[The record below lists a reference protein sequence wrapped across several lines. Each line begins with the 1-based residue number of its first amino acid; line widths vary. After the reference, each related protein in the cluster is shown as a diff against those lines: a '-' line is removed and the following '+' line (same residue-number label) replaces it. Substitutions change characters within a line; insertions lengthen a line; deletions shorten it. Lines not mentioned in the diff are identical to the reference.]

1 MENVH
6 NSFLRTNIMQLQ
18 KLLSYTRRAIDSYE
32 MIEEGDKIAV
42 GISGGKD
49 SLTLLYSLAELRR
62 FYPKKF
68 ELIAITVHLG
78 FENFDTTKIQEICDK
93 LQVKYY
99 VVDTEIY
106 DVVFHVR
113 KEKNP
118 CSLCAKM
125 RKGALNEKIK
135 ELGCNKIAY
144 AHHKDDFIETF
155 LMSLLYEGRI
165 HTFSPKTYL
174 DKSELM
180 VIRPLMY
187 ITEGEIIAF
196 KNAMQLPVI
205 KSPCPA
211 DGFTKREYAKETLAR
226 LEQETPGCKQRI
238 FAAIER
244 GNLSGWPLKIENP
257 RLNRQ
262 NKESI

>member
-1 MENVH
+1 MK
-6 NSFLRTNIMQLQ
+6 LQ

-32 MIEEGDKIAV
+32 MIDNGDKIAV

-49 SLTLLYSLAELRR
+49 SLTLLYALAELRR

-68 ELIAITVHLG
+68 DLIAITVNLG
-78 FENFDTTKIQEICDK
+78 FDNFDTAKIEQLCKELD
-93 LQVKYY
+93 VPYY
-99 VVDTEIY
+99 IVDTEIY
-106 DVVFHVR
+106 DIVFNVR

-125 RKGALNEKIK
+125 RKGALNQKLND
-135 ELGCNKIAY
+135 LGCNKIAY

-187 ITEGEIIAF
+187 INEGEIISF
-196 KNAMQLPVI
+196 KNDMQLPVI

-211 DGFTKREYAKETLAR
+211 DGYTKREYAKQTLAK
-226 LEQETPGCKQRI
+226 LEKETPGCKQRI
-238 FAAIER
+238 FSVIER
-244 GNLSGWPLKIENP
+244 GTPDGWPVKIDNP
-257 RLNRQ
+257 RLY
-262 NKESI
+262 NKDAK

>member
-1 MENVH
+1 MK
-6 NSFLRTNIMQLQ
+6 LQ

-32 MIEEGDKIAV
+32 MIDNGDKIAV

-49 SLTLLYSLAELRR
+49 SLTLLYALAELRR

-68 ELIAITVHLG
+68 DLIAITVNLG
-78 FENFDTTKIQEICDK
+78 FDNFDTAKIEQLCKELD
-93 LQVKYY
+93 VPYY
-99 VVDTEIY
+99 IVDTEIY
-106 DVVFHVR
+106 DIVFNVR

-125 RKGALNEKIK
+125 RKGALNQKLND
-135 ELGCNKIAY
+135 LGCNKIAY

-187 ITEGEIIAF
+187 INEGEIISF
-196 KNAMQLPVI
+196 KNDMQLPVI

-211 DGFTKREYAKETLAR
+211 DGYTKREYAKQTLAK
-226 LEQETPGCKQRI
+226 LEKETPGCKQRI
-238 FAAIER
+238 FSAIER
-244 GNLSGWPLKIENP
+244 GTPDGWPVKIDNP
-257 RLNRQ
+257 RLYDY
-262 NKESI
+262 SGAL

>member
-1 MENVH
+1 MK
-6 NSFLRTNIMQLQ
+6 LQ

-32 MIEEGDKIAV
+32 MIDNGDKIAV

-49 SLTLLYSLAELRR
+49 SLTLLYALAELRQ

-68 ELIAITVHLG
+68 DLIAITVNLG
-78 FENFDTTKIQEICDK
+78 FDNFDTAKIEQLCKELD
-93 LQVKYY
+93 VPYY
-99 VVDTEIY
+99 IVDTEIY
-106 DVVFHVR
+106 DIVFNVR

-125 RKGALNEKIK
+125 RKGALNQKLNT
-135 ELGCNKIAY
+135 LGCNKIAY

-187 ITEGEIIAF
+187 INEGEIISF
-196 KNAMQLPVI
+196 KNDMQLPVI

-211 DGFTKREYAKETLAR
+211 DGYTKREYAKQTLAK
-226 LEQETPGCKQRI
+226 LENETPGCKQRI
-238 FAAIER
+238 FSAIEH
-244 GNLSGWPLKIENP
+244 GTLEGWPVKIDNP
-257 RLNRQ
+257 RLY
-262 NKESI
+262 NKDAK

>member
-1 MENVH
+1 MK
-6 NSFLRTNIMQLQ
+6 LQ

-32 MIEEGDKIAV
+32 MIDNGDKIAV

-49 SLTLLYSLAELRR
+49 SLTLLYALAELRR

-68 ELIAITVHLG
+68 DLIAITVNLG
-78 FENFDTTKIQEICDK
+78 FDYI
-93 LQVKYY
+93 
-99 VVDTEIY
+99 VDTEIY
-106 DVVFHVR
+106 DIVFNVR

-125 RKGALNEKIK
+125 RKGALNQKLND
-135 ELGCNKIAY
+135 LGCNKIAY

-187 ITEGEIIAF
+187 INEGEIISF
-196 KNAMQLPVI
+196 KNDMQLPVI

-211 DGFTKREYAKETLAR
+211 DGYTKREYAKQTLAK
-226 LEQETPGCKQRI
+226 LENETPGCKQRI
-238 FAAIER
+238 FSAIER
-244 GNLSGWPLKIENP
+244 GTPDGWPVKIDNP
-257 RLNRQ
+257 RLY
-262 NKESI
+262 NKDAR

>member
-1 MENVH
+1 MK
-6 NSFLRTNIMQLQ
+6 LQ

-32 MIEEGDKIAV
+32 MIDNGDKIAV

-49 SLTLLYSLAELRR
+49 SLTLLYALAELRR

-68 ELIAITVHLG
+68 DLIAITVNLG
-78 FENFDTTKIQEICDK
+78 FDNFDTAKIEQLCKGLD
-93 LQVKYY
+93 VPYY
-99 VVDTEIY
+99 IVDTEIY
-106 DVVFHVR
+106 DIVFNVR

-125 RKGALNEKIK
+125 RKGALNQKLND
-135 ELGCNKIAY
+135 LGCNKIAY

-187 ITEGEIIAF
+187 INEGEIISF
-196 KNAMQLPVI
+196 KNDMQLPVI

-211 DGFTKREYAKETLAR
+211 DGSTKREYAKQTLAK

-238 FAAIER
+238 FSAIER
-244 GNLSGWPLKIENP
+244 GTPDGWPVKIDNP
-257 RLNRQ
+257 RLY
-262 NKESI
+262 NKDAK

>member
-1 MENVH
+1 MK
-6 NSFLRTNIMQLQ
+6 LQ
-18 KLLSYTRRAIDSYE
+18 KLLSYTRRAVDCYNMID
-32 MIEEGDKIAV
+32 EGDKIAV

-49 SLTLLYSLAELRR
+49 SLALLYALAELRR

-68 ELIAITVHLG
+68 QLIAITIDLG
-78 FENFDTTKIQEICDK
+78 FKGFDTSKIQALCDELNVEYHVIK
-93 LQVKYY
+93 
-99 VVDTEIY
+99 TEI
-106 DVVFHVR
+106 FNIIFNIR

-125 RKGALNEKIK
+125 RKGALNDAIS

-144 AHHKDDFIETF
+144 AHHKDDFIDTF

-174 DKSELM
+174 DRSKLM

-187 ITEGEIIAF
+187 VTEGEVVSF
-196 KNAMQLPVI
+196 KNEMQLPVI
-205 KSPCPA
+205 KSACPA
-211 DGFTKREYAKETLAR
+211 DGNTKREYANQTLAK
-226 LEQETPGCKQRI
+226 LEQETPNCKNRI

-244 GNLSGWPLKIENP
+244 GNIPGWPEKIEHP
-257 RLNRQ
+257 RMSSKN
-262 NKESI
+262 